1 MVMTAQDMVGG
12 YVGNDKVVAIY
23 LGTQQIWVEVQ
34 E

>member
-1 MVMTAQDMVGG
+1 MVITDIVAG